1 MTETTIAFFFL
12 FVAELEQKHK
22 TNYISYFYYCTTPA
36 FPVVLRISMPF
47 TILFWHSMPFLWNDQ
62 SIFMPIKR
70 WSYNSL
76 LLSSSLACSIGNF
89 YYFSSLEIPASSLI
103 GQMDRSWGFCDWN
116 SVLALLY
123 HKACNTFSHCTD
135 WFYKRYFSFLFIYE
149 YMKKEL

>member
-1 MTETTIAFFFL
+1 MPETTKAFFFYRL
-12 FVAELEQKHK
+12 LIMNKNIKQTIFL
-22 TNYISYFYYCTTPA
+22 ISIIA
-36 FPVVLRISMPF
+36 L
-47 TILFWHSMPFLWNDQ
+47 LLLFLWFSGYQCPLLFFFGIPCPFCGMTRAFLCLLSGDLTTA
-62 SIFMPIKR
+62 F
-70 WSYNSL
+70 

-135 WFYKRYFSFLFIYE
+135 
-149 YMKKEL
+149 

>member
-1 MTETTIAFFFL
+1 MNKNIKQTIFLISIIALLLLFLWFSVYKCPLLFF
-12 FVAELEQKHK
+12 
-22 TNYISYFYYCTTPA
+22 
-36 FPVVLRISMPF
+36 
-47 TILFWHSMPFLWNDQ
+47 FWHSMPFLWNDQ

-103 GQMDRSWGFCDWN
+103 GQMDRSLGVCDWN